1 MNKTISINIGGAIF
15 NIEEDAFL
23 ILQSYLESI
32 KLNFVGDPGASEIMA
47 DIEGRIAELFAQRMD
62 EKKNVVVK
70 QDVEEIIVI
79 MGQPEDYATSDG
91 TKKEEPK
98 NDNSNTNTNTSHDRR
113 RVYRD
118 KDDAYVA
125 GVCSG
130 LSYYLGWDPMILRIG
145 FVLLAL
151 LGGSAILVYIIFW
164 AVIPAAKTTAE
175 KLKMRGET
183 VNIDNIRRFVNQE
196 AKSASENINNAGAK
210 IRSTFERGA
219 GRGND
224 LGYFIKK
231 AIGLILVFFS
241 ISMLIGFITGGFV
254 ANFQLFGA
262 GGDLQKVND
271 LIFKDT
277 GTIWMLV
284 FGIILI
290 VLIPLMGML
299 LTGVRLLIDSTKRVR
314 GLNWAFLVLFI
325 SGIVMI
331 VLGSGNVFREFRRN
345 GQITRKIEMDSLT
358 TDTIYVNVNADTIF
372 TGRGYGDD
380 HEFFD
385 LVELQESRTIFGEP
399 ISFRVEEM
407 DKDEKPYLIVE
418 KLCNGSSLIDAGE
431 RASRIEFDYSVNG
444 NVVTVDPL
452 FTIPSADAYR
462 AQYINVTLYAP
473 EGMHISFN
481 KNIGFISWYD
491 EYEESTAEVTEDG
504 LE

>member
-1 MNKTISINIGGAIF
+1 
-15 NIEEDAFL
+15 L

-70 QDVEEIIVI
+70 QDVEEIIVL

-91 TKKEEPK
+91 AKQEEPI
-98 NDNSNTNTNTSHDRR
+98 NDNNNTNTSHDRR

-196 AKSASENINNAGAK
+196 AKSASKNINNAGAK

-219 GRGND
+219 SRSND

-231 AIGLILVFFS
+231 AIGLVLVFFS

-314 GLNWAFLVLFI
+314 GFNLAFLVLFI
-325 SGIVMI
+325 SGIVLI
-331 VLGSGNVFREFRRN
+331 ILGIGNVFREFRRN
-345 GQITRKIEMDSLT
+345 GQITRKVEMDSLT
-358 TDTIYVNVNADTIF
+358 TDTIVVNVNADTIF
-372 TGRGYGDD
+372 TGRSYNED

-385 LVELQESRTIFGEP
+385 LVEIQETRTIYGEP
-399 ISFRVEEM
+399 ISFRIEEI
-407 DKDEKPYLIVE
+407 DNDEKPYLIVE
-418 KLCNGSSLIDAGE
+418 KLCNGYSLIDAGE
-431 RASRIEFDYSVNG
+431 RASRIEYDYSIEG
-444 NVVTVDPL
+444 NVLTVDPL
-452 FTIPSADAYR
+452 FTTPSTDPYR

-491 EYEESTAEVTEDG
+491 EHQESTVEVTEDG

>member
-62 EKKNVVVK
+62 ERKNVVVK
-70 QDVEEIIVI
+70 QDVEEVIAI

-91 TKKEEPK
+91 TKQQEPK
-98 NDNSNTNTNTSHDRR
+98 NENTNTSHDRR

-151 LGGSAILVYIIFW
+151 LGGSAVLVYIIFW

-196 AKSASENINNAGAK
+196 AKTASDNINNAGAK
-210 IRSTFERGA
+210 IRSTLERGS
-219 GRGND
+219 GNRTD

-241 ISMLIGFITGGFV
+241 ISMLIVFITGGFV

-284 FGIILI
+284 FGVILI

-299 LTGVRLLIDSTKRVR
+299 LTGVRLLIDSTKKVRV
-314 GLNWAFLVLFI
+314 LNWAFLFLFVC
-325 SGIVMI
+325 GIVMI
-331 VLGSGNVFREFRRN
+331 VMGSGNVIREFRRN
-345 GQITRKIEMDSLT
+345 GQITRKIEMDSVT
-358 TDTIYVNVNADTIF
+358 TDTIVVNVNADTIF
-372 TGRGYGDD
+372 TGRGYGDE

-385 LVELQESRTIFGEP
+385 LVELQQTRAIYGEP
-399 ISFRVEEM
+399 ISFRVEEI
-407 DKDEKPYLIVE
+407 DNNEKPYLIVE
-418 KLCNGSSLIDAGE
+418 KLSNGYSLIDAGE
-431 RASRIEFDYSVNG
+431 RASRIEYDYSVDG

-452 FTIPSADAYR
+452 FTTPSSDPYR

-481 KNIGFISWYD
+481 KNIGFISRYD
-491 EYEESTAEVTEDG
+491 EHQETTVEVTEDG